1 MNSHDICLIWI
12 ILETVKFF
20 AMFVEKSLI
29 PKLNLNKITL
39 QTCKTFFLCLVELP
53 LIKSAK
59 FASSDLSV
67 GTGYL
72 IT

>member
-39 QTCKTFFLCLVELP
+39 QTCKTFFLYLVELP
-53 LIKSAK
+53 LIK
-59 FASSDLSV
+59 
-67 GTGYL
+67 
-72 IT
+72 